1 MVTALRG
8 ASLVA
13 ATIGIGV
20 MAGVFFTYA
29 VAVMPGLG
37 RTDDRTFVG
46 AFQSID
52 RSIETAPTFLALFGG
67 LACAVLAAALHL
79 GDDQRSVLPWI
90 GVAAA
95 LYAAVILIT
104 GGINV
109 PRNTAIKAA
118 GDPDSIDLAAV
129 RARFDEVLW
138 VRWNYVRLALN
149 AVSLGCMSWAS
160 VLSGRST

>member
-1 MVTALRG
+1 MTALRG
-8 ASLVA
+8 AILVA
-13 ATIGIGV
+13 ATISIGL

-52 RSIETAPTFLALFGG
+52 RSIESSPTRLALFGG
-67 LACAVLAAALHL
+67 LAGTVLAAALHL

-90 GVAAA
+90 VAAGA
-95 LYAAVILIT
+95 LYAAVILVT

-118 GDPDSIDLAAV
+118 GHPDSIDLADV
-129 RARFDEVLW
+129 RSQFDEVLW
-138 VRWNYVRLALN
+138 VRWNYVRLVLN

-160 VLSGRST
+160 VLFGRST